1 MTLHSQ
7 SVKQRFV
14 SKWLEHLRRS
24 KYELSALL
32 IIVFAVCL
40 RVLLTILGWP
50 TTNADEGTMGIMARH
65 IAYNGEHPLFYY
77 GQSYMGTIEA
87 YLGAAFFRLFGASLF
102 TLRLGTIL
110 LDGFF
115 FASMYLLTSLLYTK
129 KLALFVLVLLGLGPN
144 AIFLWELYAKGG
156 STQTLFFGTLAFLL
170 ASWLS
175 LTSSQDL
182 SRGRRWLRFAA
193 YGGWGLVVGL
203 GIWSDMIV
211 LPFFMMS
218 SMLLLLFC
226 WRDLRSWAPVFLL
239 LGFVIGAFPLI
250 VYNFQAPS
258 GQDSLSLFLN
268 NFNGRYVHSANSL
281 PHLLLGMK
289 ETIRMSLPTATGD
302 PFCPVSAIAYA
313 IDASPRSMSC
323 KILHTTWS
331 VGYIILWTLA
341 IFLSLRVLWKLR
353 ARLKGGSSEEKQE
366 IILHFA
372 RLCLLASAAIALAGY
387 ALSSG
392 PQTLPHSHARYLLG
406 LLIVTPALIWPLWSG
421 ASAVK
426 LPLGMVQMNLTLF
439 CSHEATLVKQ
449 NGLSLNLAL
458 GKETWV
464 KLIINRGL
472 LLLIGVLFLLGT
484 LSIVVDIPS
493 SQAANQQQDE
503 LIANLMRIG
512 ATHIYSD
519 YWTCYSIVFVSQEK
533 IICSVTDPNLIPSLN
548 RYYPYYTVV
557 KADPH
562 SAYVFNYDIFQNAS
576 VMRKADLSGH
586 GFRRFVFDGYIVYQ
600 PE

>member
-7 SVKQRFV
+7 SVKQRSV
-14 SKWLEHLRRS
+14 SKWLERLSRS

-32 IIVFAVCL
+32 IIAFAVCL

-50 TTNADEGTMGIMARH
+50 TTNADEGTMGIIARH
-65 IAYNGEHPLFYY
+65 IAYNGEHPIFYY
-77 GQSYMGTIEA
+77 GQSYMGTMEA

-156 STQTLFFGTLAFLL
+156 STQTLFFGALAFLL

-175 LTSSQDL
+175 LTSSQHL
-182 SRGRRWLRFAA
+182 SRGRRWLRLAA

-239 LGFVIGAFPLI
+239 LGFVIGAFPLL

-313 IDASPRSMSC
+313 IDASPRSMTC

-372 RLCLLASAAIALAGY
+372 RLCLLASVAIALAGY
-387 ALSSG
+387 ALSSA

-421 ASAVK
+421 GSAVK
-426 LPLGMVQMNLTLF
+426 LL
-439 CSHEATLVKQ
+439 
-449 NGLSLNLAL
+449 L

-464 KLIINRGL
+464 KLTINRGM

-503 LIANLMRIG
+503 LIANLMRMG

-533 IICSVTDPNLIPSLN
+533 IICSVTDRNLIPSLN

-600 PE
+600 PK